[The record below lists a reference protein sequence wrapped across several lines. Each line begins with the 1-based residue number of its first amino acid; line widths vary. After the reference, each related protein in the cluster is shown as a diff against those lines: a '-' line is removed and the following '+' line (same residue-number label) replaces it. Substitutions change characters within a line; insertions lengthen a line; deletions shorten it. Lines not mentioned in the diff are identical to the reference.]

1 MRTRDRG
8 LHSCAFPGAGT
19 GGLSW
24 GSQLVKLTFVL
35 MRGSNPA
42 KVIITSLPLKW
53 EKEKTIKKKHN
64 LQIYNIM
71 TFDFDLIIIIYKPI
85 VKAPI

>member
-35 MRGSNPA
+35 MRGSNPT
-42 KVIITSLPLKW
+42 KVIINSLPLKW
-53 EKEKTIKKKHN
+53 EKEKN
-64 LQIYNIM
+64 
-71 TFDFDLIIIIYKPI
+71 IIYKSI
-85 VKAPI
+85 MTYDYDL